1 VSLEVQGNGSSEGK
15 GSLGWRE
22 RKRFLKDKL
31 AELAAEIV
39 TDSEKLKAFAERW
52 RGGFRA
58 YSLYNL
64 ALIWAQRPS
73 ATLCAGYHGWH
84 KHGRH
89 VKAGEKALWILAPAI
104 FPVKGKRSRCAIG
117 DKDFMLKFYGI
128 DKSAG
133 VGVLVCLGSVPG
145 DIQARAVGREALAYI
160 AAHVPKRNGGGSH
173 PLKKTGSLA
182 DGKTSCFSDYQSKSD
197 GS

>member
-1 VSLEVQGNGSSEGK
+1 MVK
-15 GSLGWRE
+15 HC
-22 RKRFLKDKL
+22 
-31 AELAAEIV
+31 
-39 TDSEKLKAFAERW
+39 
-52 RGGFRA
+52 GFI
-58 YSLYNL
+58 LP
-64 ALIWAQRPS
+64 RPFIILS
-73 ATLCAGYHGWH
+73 N
-84 KHGRH
+84 
-89 VKAGEKALWILAPAI
+89 KALKRNGYRKYIIYPDLSRFRGACLHCR
-104 FPVKGKRSRCAIG
+104 FRVVNGKRSSCAIG
-117 DKDFMLKFYGI
+117 DRNFMLKFYGI